1 MQQCQALVQG
11 FLGRLWV
18 DPTSSWHPSLPCSFQ
33 PFCLLWLSGPLLALV
48 GASGSQD
55 VCGREERAD
64 CCGEG
69 RGYPQQPRGT
79 TSTEVTAAALPWPSH
94 RCVGTARLAATVA
107 PGQGRDGRGLR
118 QETYIPRRSGPPL
131 GTLPARRAVCG
142 QCHLPWGPGR
152 RCPCLAPLGTAGER
166 RVGGSLQ
173 MAPSTASRHSL
184 PPANG
189 CLGGAAC
196 GTPRRPQPQPQSHLA
211 VTVVT
216 TQWDG
221 TSVGVAPWLCRPPTH
236 PTHPA
241 CWGGSYFEARAV

>member
-1 MQQCQALVQG
+1 MPGPGSGLPGPAMGGPHRLVAPLAPLLFPALPPSVAVRHTPG
-11 FLGRLWV
+11 PGGSIWLPGRLWE
-18 DPTSSWHPSLPCSFQ
+18 
-33 PFCLLWLSGPLLALV
+33 G
-48 GASGSQD
+48 
-55 VCGREERAD
+55 
-64 CCGEG
+64 GEG
-69 RGYPQQPRGT
+69 RLLWRGQGIP
-79 TSTEVTAAALPWPSH
+79 TAAMWDHLDRTNGRCPALAQPQVCGHSQAG
-94 RCVGTARLAATVA
+94 CNGG
-107 PGQGRDGRGLR
+107 PGQGQDGRALR

-173 MAPSTASRHSL
+173 IAPSTASRHSL

-196 GTPRRPQPQPQSHLA
+196 GTPHRPQPQPQSHLA

-236 PTHPA
+236 PAHPA